1 MTLGQFRELTK
12 DMPDDLQV
20 LMELED
26 GTVVNVCNQNSKVLE
41 MHLMDDDSE
50 DIYNINDDT
59 FVNDFLDEIEDMDLT
74 AFENDEDDEDIETMN
89 VLLLVRCNHTDEEQ
103 MDAINPTLN

>member
-12 DMPDDLQV
+12 DMPDELQV

-41 MHLMDDDSE
+41 MHLIENDSE
-50 DIYNINDDT
+50 DLYNIQGDT
-59 FVNDFLDEIEDMDLT
+59 FVNEFLSEIEDMDLS
-74 AFENDEDDEDIETMN
+74 AFEDDEDDEEIEKLN
-89 VLLLVRCNHTDEEQ
+89 VLLLVRCNHVDETENNT
-103 MDAINPTLN
+103 NPELN